1 MTAGERDGTFMENI
15 FVNVVMR
22 VDMVTINVR
31 MMIRLEHFYVAAS
44 PGYFYNFNLHCH
56 GMAGTRPPA
65 QLHSHY

>member
-1 MTAGERDGTFMENI
+1 MENI

-44 PGYFYNFNLHCH
+44 SVFFL
-56 GMAGTRPPA
+56 
-65 QLHSHY
+65 